1 MDKPEKKKYNQ
12 YSQTDCMKTDSWNR
26 CCDEW
31 EAYHKETVAEII
43 KVYQD
48 NEDYFPFDIMPE
60 VRPYIDMWKAIKAVA
75 ERFIEKGER
84 N

>member
-1 MDKPEKKKYNQ
+1 MKNPEEMIKL
-12 YSQTDCMKTDSWNR
+12 SS
-26 CCDEW
+26 
-31 EAYHKETVAEII
+31 HKEVVDALKEILKEQHEDHEKDMAEII
-43 KVYQD
+43 KVYQE
-48 NEDYFPFDIMPE
+48 NEDYFPFDTMPP

>member
-1 MDKPEKKKYNQ
+1 MNKPEKKEDVGSSIYNGGYNQ
-12 YSQTDCMKTDSWNR
+12 A
-26 CCDEW
+26 CDDW
-31 EAYHKETVAEII
+31 EAYHKEAIAEVI